1 MTPDP
6 GPEKRILYGRR
17 RGHKLRPGRQELVD
31 QLLPHLAIAPP
42 DADGLDP
49 AELFAAMELGEA
61 VPLWLEI
68 GFGGGE
74 HLAAQAEAH
83 RDTAFIGCEPFV
95 NGIASLLSLI
105 EKANLGNVRIW
116 ADDARGLIEHL
127 PDASV
132 DRAFLLYPDPWPKA
146 RHAKRR
152 FVASGN
158 LDQLARVLKDGAQ
171 LRIAS
176 DHPVYQRWTLCR
188 MQGRDDFAWSAERAD
203 DWRQRPDD
211 WPETRY
217 EQKAVREGRTPM
229 YLEFTRRPRVVG

>member
-1 MTPDP
+1 MTADP
-6 GPEKRILYGRR
+6 GRDKRILYGRR

-31 QLLPHLAIAPP
+31 QLLPHLAIALPET
-42 DADGLDP
+42 GRLDP
-49 AELFAAMELGEA
+49 GELFAAMPLGDEA
-61 VPLWLEI
+61 PLWLEI

-83 RDTAFIGCEPFV
+83 PDIALIGCEPFI

-116 ADDARGLIEHL
+116 DDDARSLIEHL

-152 FVASGN
+152 FVATGS
-158 LDQLARVLKDGAQ
+158 LDQLARVLKDGAE

-188 MQGRDDFAWSAERAD
+188 MHGRADFAWSAERAD
-203 DWRQRPDD
+203 DWRRRPDD
-211 WPETRY
+211 GPATRY

-229 YLEFTRRPRVVG
+229 YLNFTRRARAAG